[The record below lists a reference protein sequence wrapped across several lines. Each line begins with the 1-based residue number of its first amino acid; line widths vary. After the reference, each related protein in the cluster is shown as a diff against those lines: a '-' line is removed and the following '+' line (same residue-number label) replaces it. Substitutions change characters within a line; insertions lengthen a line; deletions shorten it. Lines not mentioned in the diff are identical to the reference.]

1 MWITNLITVFIYRQL
16 LEERQKEMMELC
28 KSESDEET
36 AENDEKLEEAMPETE
51 SNNIETDK
59 EKSNNI
65 NECPENETIKDNI
78 ETTSNEANIVNKVTN
93 ESTND
98 ELTDLPE
105 TEITKNVDGSD
116 NKAENA
122 TLNPDKETEDEEK
135 DDSCSDLKLVYNDSI
150 EEEATKEQTGASTVK
165 EVEQAVPENSEET
178 TTNLDNN
185 AKANSEPESQL
196 ISLHFTENNTEE
208 NGVQKPAIDESS
220 EKMDTEDADIQD
232 MFSDDDINMED
243 IDKIIENAEI
253 MKGKTKLILFSCL

>member
-1 MWITNLITVFIYRQL
+1 
-16 LEERQKEMMELC
+16 MMELC

-78 ETTSNEANIVNKVTN
+78 ETNKQG
-93 ESTND
+93 TND

-105 TEITKNVDGSD
+105 TELTKNVDESD

-150 EEEATKEQTGASTVK
+150 EEEATKEQTDASIVK

-185 AKANSEPESQL
+185 VKVNSEPESQL
-196 ISLHFTENNTEE
+196 ISLNFTENNTEE

-253 MKGKTKLILFSCL
+253 MKGK